1 MGPRRWACCCRRDG
15 PPDRLSNRAHA
26 DKTGRDAGRLV
37 HTLQRCSGWAVVG
50 TDLSPVRNAWRWTST
65 TLLDWRGGSY
75 GEVQF
80 VAGEMP
86 QVTLRYRIV
95 ADATRAPS
103 SGALLVSRLGL
114 MKLST
119 GRAYLRSRPAG
130 ALAGFVEGIEEL
142 QDGPLVG
149 GREVGDLLQ
158 MLE

>member
-1 MGPRRWACCCRRDG
+1 
-15 PPDRLSNRAHA
+15 
-26 DKTGRDAGRLV
+26 
-37 HTLQRCSGWAVVG
+37 
-50 TDLSPVRNAWRWTST
+50 
-65 TLLDWRGGSY
+65 
-75 GEVQF
+75 
-80 VAGEMP
+80 
-86 QVTLRYRIV
+86 
-95 ADATRAPS
+95 
-103 SGALLVSRLGL
+103 